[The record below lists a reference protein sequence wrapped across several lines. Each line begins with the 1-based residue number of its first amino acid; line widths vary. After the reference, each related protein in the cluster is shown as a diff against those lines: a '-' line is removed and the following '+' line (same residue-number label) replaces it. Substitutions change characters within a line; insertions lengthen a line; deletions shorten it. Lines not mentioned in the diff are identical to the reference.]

1 MREATGDVAS
11 TEEMTPDRASS
22 ERQEPFRSRRG
33 LSIHQ
38 KLLLLIV
45 VLVAS
50 VVLLVAG
57 YLPARQ
63 IQAMEASLNAKAST
77 YARLASKQLESA
89 VAFHDLETAREVFTS
104 LAQDPDLESLT
115 LFTARGDVLAARG
128 SLVTKIG
135 DVRTTASVPYVV
147 RSAGRVASVASV
159 VSLEGARG
167 TIVVELSL
175 ARLAEERRDV
185 QRSALLT
192 GLVALLFGIAGATVI
207 ARSLSRRLSGIA
219 RAADAV
225 AAGNLDQAPVE
236 AGQTRDEIGS
246 VAIAFNTM
254 LEKIRSLVAETKKT
268 AAEEKERLEHL
279 VHART
284 EQLRLRNADL
294 KLVLDNVGQGFVT
307 LDLSGRMSSERSA
320 VLAEWLGSTPES
332 ASFASVLDAVD
343 PDAGAWFRMG
353 WEALLEG
360 ILVREM
366 ALDQLPKRL
375 TLHGRALEL
384 EYRPIVATDG
394 ELERVLVVVSDV
406 TGRMLRERAE
416 TDERELTRLFTRAVT
431 DHLGFV
437 VFITESTAQINRIE
451 EQSMAPD
458 TVALKRAIHTLK
470 GNAATYGIETVS
482 SLCHA
487 LEDKLEEHGRL
498 APGDLVPLRDRWRA
512 LSAKAQP
519 LMGCPDA
526 TIQIDRAEYESILT
540 SLEQGAPQNDV
551 IATLRRLSLEPACT
565 RLSRLA
571 EQATALGRRMGKPI
585 EVHVEANNVRL
596 HADDWD
602 AFWSASVHL
611 IRNALEHGVEP
622 PGEREALGKPACAKI
637 ALATRLTDDHLTMEF
652 SDTGRGIDWA
662 AVERQARS
670 RGLVTMSKKDLAD
683 ALFSDGFSTSKNATE
698 LSGRGVG
705 LGAVRQACEDLGGT
719 VEVESSPGVGTTF
732 RFMWPAC
739 VVTRPLAPP
748 VTGRPRAST
757 QSARDAHEE
766 RPTS

>member
-1 MREATGDVAS
+1 MS
-11 TEEMTPDRASS
+11 PNRASS
-22 ERQEPFRSRRG
+22 ERQGPSRPRSG

-57 YLPARQ
+57 YLPTRQ
-63 IQAMEASLNAKAST
+63 IQAMEASLNAKATT
-77 YARLASKQLESA
+77 YARLASKQLEPA
-89 VAFHDLETAREVFTS
+89 VAFQDLETAREVFAS

-115 LFTARGDVLAARG
+115 LFTARGDVLAAHG

-135 DVRTTASVPYVV
+135 DLRTTASVPYVV
-147 RSAGRVASVASV
+147 RSAERVASVASV

-185 QRSALLT
+185 QRSAFLT
-192 GLVALLFGIAGATVI
+192 GLVALLVGIAGATVI

-246 VAIAFNTM
+246 VAVAFNTM
-254 LEKIRSLVAETKKT
+254 LEKIRSLVAQTKKA
-268 AAEEKERLEHL
+268 AAEEKQRLEHL

-284 EQLRLRNADL
+284 EELHLRNADL

-320 VLAEWLGSTPES
+320 VLSEWLGSSPES
-332 ASFASVLDAVD
+332 ASFASVLEAVN
-343 PDAGAWFRMG
+343 PDLGAWFNMG

-360 ILVREM
+360 VLVREM
-366 ALDQLPKRL
+366 ALDQLPKSL
-375 TLHGRALEL
+375 TVHDRALEL
-384 EYRPIVATDG
+384 EYRPILAADG

-406 TGRMLRERAE
+406 TARMLRERAE
-416 TDERELTRLFTRAVT
+416 TDEREVTKLLTRAVT

-437 VFITESTAQINRIE
+437 VFITESAAQIKDIE
-451 EQSMAPD
+451 EQLPASD
-458 TVALKRAIHTLK
+458 TVPLKRVLHTLK
-470 GNAATYGIETVS
+470 GNAALCGIETVS
-482 SLCHA
+482 NLCHA
-487 LEDKLEEHGRL
+487 LEDKLEEHGHL
-498 APGDLVPLRDRWRA
+498 TPADIVSLRDRWHA
-512 LSAKAQP
+512 LAAKAEP
-519 LMGCPDA
+519 LVGSPDT
-526 TIQIDRAEYESILT
+526 TIQIDRAEYESILVA
-540 SLEQGAPQNDV
+540 LEEDAPRDDV
-551 IATLRRLSLEPACT
+551 LTTMRSLSLEPAGP

-585 EVHVEANNVRL
+585 DVHVESNNVRL
-596 HADDWD
+596 SADDWNT
-602 AFWSASVHL
+602 FWSASVHL

-622 PGEREALGKPACAKI
+622 PAEREALGKPTCAKI
-637 ALATRLTDDHLTMEF
+637 ALATRLTNDHLTMEF

-670 RGLVTMSKKDLAD
+670 RGLVATSKKDLTD
-683 ALFSDGFSTSKNATE
+683 ALFADGFSTNQNATE

-739 VVTRPLAPP
+739 VVTRPLAPS
-748 VTGRPRAST
+748 VTGRPRSST
-757 QSARDAHEE
+757 LSARDTREE